1 MAWASIKGYVSSK
14 NVQWNLKRVIELV
27 TEKASQ
33 MGPNEWKALYDK
45 TKKIE
50 DFYIESDHI
59 IDNLTDTEIIIRLG
73 EDSSDSDSGD
83 SGSSSSSS
91 DENDNLLTPGTS
103 SVFSRVN
110 IPGCSR
116 VTNDNLPAGVSFIDS
131 DSD

>member
-1 MAWASIKGYVSSK
+1 MEPQTCDRVSNRKGKKAKWDQMNGKLYVIK
-14 NVQWNLKRVIELV
+14 Q
-27 TEKASQ
+27 
-33 MGPNEWKALYDK
+33 
-45 TKKIE
+45 KKIE

-59 IDNLTDTEIIIRLG
+59 IDNLTDTKIIIRLG

-83 SGSSSSSS
+83 SGSSSSLS

-110 IPGCSR
+110 VPGCSR

-131 DSD
+131 GSD